1 MQIQNIKTQKPTI
14 QLKISTPDIKPFKVL
29 KKLFSFFI
37 LVDIKFIA
45 AKVQQKIKIKNF
57 LDFLIAE
64 VGYLHTSGDK
74 NYFFSYARVE

>member
-14 QLKISTPDIKPFKVL
+14 QLKISTPDIKPFKVS

-57 LDFLIAE
+57 LKIFL
-64 VGYLHTSGDK
+64 Y
-74 NYFFSYARVE
+74 